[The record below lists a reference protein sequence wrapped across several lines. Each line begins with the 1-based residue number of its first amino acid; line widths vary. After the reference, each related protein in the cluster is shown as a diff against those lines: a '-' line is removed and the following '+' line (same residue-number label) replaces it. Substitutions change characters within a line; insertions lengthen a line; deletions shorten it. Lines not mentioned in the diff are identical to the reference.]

1 MANSEYSS
9 LFLITITVVDGFH
22 REAAFLQDLLEGNSF
37 GVLLEPLTGCGDRPA
52 VFVGQW
58 FLSGMPA
65 VINHKFEESYIIGPM
80 RQGTNSLWPR
90 RSAQVFCPDATC
102 SIKSKISRPTCGT
115 VISPS
120 AIAPPLTSMLSRMR
134 L

>member
-37 GVLLEPLTGCGDRPA
+37 GVLLEPLRGCGDRPA

-90 RSAQVFCPDATC
+90 RSLQVRSPDATRT
-102 SIKSKISRPTCGT
+102 SSSKISRPTPAT
-115 VISPS
+115 VASPS
-120 AIAPPLTSMLSRMR
+120 AIRPALRSMLSVMR
-134 L
+134 R